1 MKDRKKKAV
10 AVLLIMAVLFGTVQ
24 VTQKVAVQA
33 ASKLTKEDFK
43 FTGKYKYELNEVI
56 KGKRG
61 YVLCTKSGEKNP
73 KKCIKTKRGITLTST
88 KNQVFKKYGKVSVK
102 KLEKKTE
109 IYENLKNLYNKFK
122 KNFNVIKNEKC
133 AIYTY
138 ESESDT
144 FNIRFFF
151 DKKNKVNAILV
162 SYNR

>member
-88 KNQVFKKYGKVSVK
+88 KNQVFKKYGKASVK
-102 KLEKKTE
+102 KLGEKTE
-109 IYENLKNLYNKFK
+109 IYKKLKQWAKAGDDDSK
-122 KNFNVIKNEKC
+122 MIMNEKC
-133 AIYTY
+133 AAYTY
-138 ESESDT
+138 ESDSDT
-144 FNIRFFF
+144 FTLRFFF
-151 DKKNKVNAILV
+151 NKKNKVNAIIA